1 MTRIELVPVD
11 AGNWE
16 DVCDLSVAPD
26 QEGFVAPNWYSI
38 IEASFGTELFPMAI
52 LNEEGLMVGFLMYGW
67 DSCYGGVEGDRRLE
81 MCRLMIDEE
90 EQGRGYGRAAVA
102 ALMKKLSD
110 EFPETV
116 IHTSIEPEN
125 QAALKLYR
133 GLGFEETG
141 ETAWDEVVLALA
153 PSRNP
158 AIRKEGAEA

>member
-1 MTRIELVPVD
+1 
-11 AGNWE
+11 
-16 DVCDLSVAPD
+16 
-26 QEGFVAPNWYSI
+26 
-38 IEASFGTELFPMAI
+38 
-52 LNEEGLMVGFLMYGW
+52 
-67 DSCYGGVEGDRRLE
+67 
-81 MCRLMIDEE
+81 
-90 EQGRGYGRAAVA
+90 
-102 ALMKKLSD
+102 
-110 EFPETV
+110 V